1 MTFTA
6 CFFPSV
12 LFIPLLICL
21 SIANLSFQSPEITL
35 LKSSGLGKIS
45 VKEAK
50 PALTAA
56 LKPRN
61 PVVREKGRSAAPTAA
76 RPCAAA
82 ALCRPRPPPDGGDAR
97 FLSGRRVEFLP
108 RVLFFPP
115 GCPMADFRYAVNSE

>member
-61 PVVREKGRSAAPTAA
+61 LVVREKGRSAAPTAA

-82 ALCRPRPPPDGGDAR
+82 ALCRPRPP
-97 FLSGRRVEFLP
+97 RR
-108 RVLFFPP
+108 RGCAFPI
-115 GCPMADFRYAVNSE
+115 GKES